1 MGCGEGSNGKSDEFS
16 LGHVEFETVNML
28 SKEGLNCSREKSV
41 YIYIHIYIYF
51 AYYEWDLSRQ
61 NNVNLLVNY

>member
-16 LGHVEFETVNML
+16 LGHVETVNML
-28 SKEGLNCSREKSV
+28 SKGGLNCRREKSV
-41 YIYIHIYIYF
+41 CIYIRIYIYF
-51 AYYEWDLSRQ
+51 GYYEWDLSRQ